1 MKNPLAEA
9 TPWTVV
15 LHLPLREGDLS
26 EQIYVA
32 QVLVPINLDQRYE
45 AAREAL
51 RLARAEVQPR
61 KDVKGSRMLLIFRG
75 YCDVKYFGWQPG
87 FE

>member
-51 RLARAEVQPR
+51 RLARAEVRPR
-61 KDVKGSRMLLIFRG
+61 SEVAGSKMLLIFKG
-75 YCDVKYFGWQPG
+75 YCDLRFLGFQAG